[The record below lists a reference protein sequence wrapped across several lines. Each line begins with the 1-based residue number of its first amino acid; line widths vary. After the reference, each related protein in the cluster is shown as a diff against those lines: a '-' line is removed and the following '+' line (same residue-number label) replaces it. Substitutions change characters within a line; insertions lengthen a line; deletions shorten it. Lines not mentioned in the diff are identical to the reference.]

1 MFRPTLPAIIM
12 AALATTSCIDTK
24 KIAVKTTS
32 EVLVMGQPALKQES
46 DYEHAAR
53 ALPGALKTVESFHAA
68 YPGIWRLTWLASEG
82 YCQYG
87 TGFVEDEWEQAAWLD
102 KDFDKS
108 EYIAGRA
115 TKMYIR
121 CMNYALE
128 WLGGDWAKTVMGPI
142 DPLMA
147 RLRGAGQG
155 QRKPLLLTAMGL
167 GSAINMNKDKVEF
180 IDMAG
185 TAEMILKRIVV
196 MDGDGK
202 IFVPTDPEKLK
213 TWDQA
218 AFDKTF
224 GKAAGSPPKDPV
236 ERAMPHI
243 ALGLLYTSR
252 AEAIGGDPDQ
262 GKRHFERAIEL
273 TGGKFLLAKVF
284 YARNYGRIRM
294 QRDFFEKTLVEVLQT
309 DPAIYPEQRLANE
322 IAHRRARRYLKL
334 EKEWF

>member
-1 MFRPTLPAIIM
+1 MRSVKKITVTFGAM
-12 AALATTSCIDTK
+12 AALMSTSCIDTK

-32 EVLVMGQPALKQES
+32 QILMMGQPALKQEN

-53 ALPGALKTVESFHAA
+53 ALPGALKTVESFHVA
-68 YPGIWRLTWLASEG
+68 YPEIWRLTAVAAEG

-87 TGFVEDEWEQAAWLD
+87 TGFTEDEWEHATWVE

-115 TKMYIR
+115 TKFFLR
-121 CMNYALE
+121 CMNYSLE
-128 WLGGDWAKTVMGPI
+128 WLGGDWAGKFMGPT
-142 DPLMA
+142 DGLAAKA
-147 RLRGAGQG
+147 RAAGQG
-155 QRKPLLLTAMGL
+155 QRKGMLLAAMGL

-180 IDMAG
+180 IDMAAN
-185 TAEMILKRIVV
+185 AELILKRIVV

-202 IFVPTDPEKLK
+202 IFVKAKD
-213 TWDQA
+213 WNQA
-218 AFDKTF
+218 EFDKVY
-224 GKAAGSPPKDPV
+224 GKASGTPPSDPV
-236 ERAMPHI
+236 ERAMPHV

-262 GKRHFERAIEL
+262 GKKHFERAIEL
-273 TGGKFLLAKVF
+273 TGGRFLLAKVL
-284 YARNYGRIRM
+284 YARGYGRIRN
-294 QRDFFEKTLVEVLQT
+294 QRDFFRSTLVKVLQT